1 MALDLTLA
9 TAIFG
14 LYIGIILLLFG
25 IVFHSITPK
34 DKTRLFEQK
43 PFLFLRCAFGAL
55 LSTWYCK
62 LSSFLIGTWADNSHD
77 KFHDGMSPSRLR

>member
-1 MALDLTLA
+1 MALDPTLA

-14 LYIGIILLLFG
+14 LYTGVILLLFG
-25 IVFHSITPK
+25 LVFYSITPK

-62 LSSFLIGTWADNSHD
+62 LPSSLIGT
-77 KFHDGMSPSRLR
+77 

>member
-1 MALDLTLA
+1 MALDPTLA

-25 IVFHSITPK
+25 IVFFSMAPK

-62 LSSFLIGTWADNSHD
+62 LQPHQSGHELMTVMISF
-77 KFHDGMSPSRLR
+77 MMVRLHLD

>member
-1 MALDLTLA
+1 MALDPTLA

-14 LYIGIILLLFG
+14 LYIGVILLLFG
-25 IVFHSITPK
+25 IVFYSITPK

-62 LSSFLIGTWADNSHD
+62 LSFASTGIKADDSHD
-77 KFHDGMSPSRLR
+77 KLHDGMSSCR